1 MFWNKRVAQARGW
14 VLLRSTKGG
23 QLATRL
29 VWKGH
34 VQRSSAGKPTWHVW
48 TRSRPLLRTA
58 PVVVVV
64 ARIFFFSEKWIYLK
78 ERWSVNRS
86 AVIASWR
93 CTVKKGAGQAIRAC
107 CQERCQKV
115 GGQLGIVRRACLA
128 HRRRKS
134 CGQFLGESGRFEM
147 ERR

>member
-1 MFWNKRVAQARGW
+1 M
-14 VLLRSTKGG
+14 LLRSTKGG

-64 ARIFFFSEKWIYLK
+64 ARIFFFSEEWIYLK

-86 AVIASWR
+86 AVIAS
-93 CTVKKGAGQAIRAC
+93 
-107 CQERCQKV
+107 
-115 GGQLGIVRRACLA
+115 
-128 HRRRKS
+128 
-134 CGQFLGESGRFEM
+134 
-147 ERR
+147 